1 MDSYRARY
9 IVPGKFAP
17 LKHFMVRRQSVRACV
32 CVCVCVCSD
41 GRIEG

>member
-17 LKHFMVRRQSVRACV
+17 LKHFMVRV
-32 CVCVCVCSD
+32 CVCARVRAD
-41 GRIEG
+41 GRAV

>member
-17 LKHFMVRRQSVRACV
+17 LKHFMVRVRFRARAV
-32 CVCVCVCSD
+32 V
-41 GRIEG
+41 RMNE